1 MLKTTVSL
9 LCGFG
14 LMVAASGA
22 AAQSPSKPDEAPASG
37 RAMTSSDVGKSSI
50 EGAVT
55 TPLRDIN
62 VLKSEIPPALL
73 QAAINPYAPA
83 PRTCAAL
90 RPEIEALNE
99 ALGEDFD
106 EAPIQ
111 KDGTRA
117 TAYSLVSTATSSV
130 IPMRGWV
137 RKLSGAEARDQR
149 IQNAILAGT
158 ARRSYLKGVGQAK
171 GCKSPSAP
179 RIVAAASTPA
189 RK

>member
-1 MLKTTVSL
+1 MLRTTVSL

-14 LMVAASGA
+14 LVVAASGA
-22 AAQSPSKPDEAPASG
+22 AAQTPSKPEEPASG
-37 RAMTSSDVGKSSI
+37 RVMTSSDVGKSSI

-62 VLKSEIPPALL
+62 ILKLEIPPALL
-73 QAAINPYAPA
+73 HAAANPYAPA

-106 EAPIQ
+106 ESPIQ

-171 GCKSPSAP
+171 GCKAPSAP
-179 RIVAAASTPA
+179 HVVASASAPK

>member
-1 MLKTTVSL
+1 MHRMMVSL
-9 LCGFG
+9 IGG
-14 LMVAASGA
+14 LGLLATASAA
-22 AAQSPSKPDEAPASG
+22 AAQHPAPQQPAG
-37 RAMTSSDVGKSSI
+37 RAMTSSEMGKSSI

-73 QAAINPYAPA
+73 HAAANPYAPA

-130 IPMRGWV
+130 IPLRGWV
-137 RKLSGAEARDQR
+137 RKLSGAEAQDAR

-171 GCKSPSAP
+171 GCKAPIAP
-179 RIVAAASTPA
+179 RTLAAAPG
-189 RK
+189 K

>member
-1 MLKTTVSL
+1 MRRMMISL
-9 LCGFG
+9 IGG
-14 LMVAASGA
+14 LGLVAAAGSA
-22 AAQSPSKPDEAPASG
+22 AAQQPAQQEPSG
-37 RAMTSSDVGKSSI
+37 RAMTSSEVGKSSI

-55 TPLRDIN
+55 SPLRDIN

-73 QAAINPYAPA
+73 RAAANPYAPA

-90 RPEIEALNE
+90 RPEIDALNE

-130 IPMRGWV
+130 IPLRGWV
-137 RKLSGAEARDQR
+137 RKLSGAEAQDAR
-149 IQNAILAGT
+149 IQNAILAGA
-158 ARRSYLKGVGQAK
+158 ARRSYLKGLGQAK
-171 GCKSPSAP
+171 GCKAPIAP
-179 RIVAAASTPA
+179 RPVAAVQG
-189 RK
+189 K